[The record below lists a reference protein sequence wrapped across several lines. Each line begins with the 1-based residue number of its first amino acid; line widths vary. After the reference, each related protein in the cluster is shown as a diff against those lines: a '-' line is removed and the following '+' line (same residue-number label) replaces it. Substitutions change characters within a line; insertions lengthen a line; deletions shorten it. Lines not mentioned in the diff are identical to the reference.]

1 MFRRSS
7 ASGVNFPDILSCQ
20 PDTIE
25 GHGILTGF
33 GSGAGKAYTRFQ
45 TIYETLRERICL
57 LDFAPGHR
65 LREDD
70 LAEEFQVSR
79 TPMRR
84 VIARLESEGLVQS
97 IQSVGTFVTEIDFDT
112 LRQIYEL
119 RAELAI
125 LLGQDIEPAV
135 QAEVRDEITRILA
148 TAERE
153 SASIGTRDFARLNR
167 DAFQALLRLNR
178 NEVANNIAEALY
190 NQSARVWIHSIP
202 EIGLARE
209 VELFRQEISEV
220 LRALEHGD
228 IRSVSLVRAAH
239 IRQSWQRIVALSREG
254 HIPDG

>member
-1 MFRRSS
+1 M
-7 ASGVNFPDILSCQ
+7 
-20 PDTIE
+20 
-25 GHGILTGF
+25 TGF

>member
-1 MFRRSS
+1 M
-7 ASGVNFPDILSCQ
+7 
-20 PDTIE
+20 
-25 GHGILTGF
+25 TGF
-33 GSGAGKAYTRFQ
+33 GTGAGKAYTRFQ

-97 IQSVGTFVTEIDFDT
+97 IQSVGTFVTEIDLDT

-125 LLGQDIEPAV
+125 LMGQDVDPAIR
-135 QAEVRDEITRILA
+135 AEVHDEIARIL
-148 TAERE
+148 TITERQNTC
-153 SASIGTRDFARLNR
+153 IGTRDFARLNR

-178 NEVANNIAEALY
+178 NEVMNNIAEALY

-220 LRALEHGD
+220 QRALEHGD

-239 IRQSWQRIVALSREG
+239 IRQSWQRIVALNREAHG
-254 HIPDG
+254 PGD